1 MSLNNK
7 IYGPCSKLSTPN
19 TYLNYSC
26 HITRGFTST
35 LKVDTNF
42 DYFLGFTGIMDQTPV
57 KDNNVPVPISPR
69 TPTAKCDQL
78 GFLYGSPI
86 TSLPAGRKPTKSE
99 VVQLYMH
106 LYDQVLK

>member
-1 MSLNNK
+1 M
-7 IYGPCSKLSTPN
+7 
-19 TYLNYSC
+19 
-26 HITRGFTST
+26 
-35 LKVDTNF
+35 DTNF
-42 DYFLGFTGIMDQTPV
+42 NYVLGFTGIMDQTPV

-106 LYDQVLK
+106 LHDQVNNLE